1 MQHSFHPLE
10 NFNESNLPFVN
21 SSAIGHV
28 FIKPS
33 HMFSIN
39 FKQLFFSY
47 FNCVPNVLIFQ
58 AVNTNK
64 FETWFHQHFRN
75 EIKDYNHSTYYSKKY
90 KKENVDFSFFH
101 LFEDTI
107 LFINNDYSRIHIYY
121 KFSNK
126 EKIKQLKIEIE
137 KCFLKKQ
144 SLPHIYML
152 VMTETGL
159 KKEEVLIK
167 KTKNNLLQN
176 YNDDFIT
183 IHETI
188 LKKLSKKD
196 EKGIVILHGK
206 PGTGKTSYIRYLINI
221 IKKNI
226 IFVPASLAD
235 QLTSPH
241 FIPFLIQNKNSI
253 LIIEDAE
260 NIVINREENQNS
272 TVSALLNISDG
283 LMSDFLNIQI
293 ICSFNVDINKVDSAL
308 LRKGRLIAQ
317 YEFKELV
324 ASKAQILSNQ
334 LGFQT
339 TIEKPMSL
347 TDIYNQVEID
357 FASQQP
363 QRAKIGF

>member
-1 MQHSFHPLE
+1 
-10 NFNESNLPFVN
+10 
-21 SSAIGHV
+21 
-28 FIKPS
+28 
-33 HMFSIN
+33 
-39 FKQLFFSY
+39 
-47 FNCVPNVLIFQ
+47 
-58 AVNTNK
+58 
-64 FETWFHQHFRN
+64 
-75 EIKDYNHSTYYSKKY
+75 
-90 KKENVDFSFFH
+90 
-101 LFEDTI
+101 
-107 LFINNDYSRIHIYY
+107 
-121 KFSNK
+121 
-126 EKIKQLKIEIE
+126 
-137 KCFLKKQ
+137 
-144 SLPHIYML
+144 
-152 VMTETGL
+152 MTETGL

-221 IKKNI
+221 LKKNI

-260 NIVINREENQNS
+260 NIVINREENQTS

-293 ICSFNVDINKVDSAL
+293 ICSFNIDINKVDSAL

-317 YEFKELV
+317 YEFKELD
-324 ASKAQILSNQ
+324 AYKAQLLSNQ

-339 TIEKPMSL
+339 IIEKPMSL

-357 FASQQP
+357 FAFQQP